1 MTVPMSTARFSCF
14 VLRTTAVE
22 AAAAFYDDVLGHR
35 GDGIVALPEAALA
48 RGARPHWLGHI
59 GVRELGGVEAVAAR
73 FAERGATRLGPP
85 PGVGDFAV
93 LRDPG
98 GAVVAVADATGPS
111 SARVVWHQLNTED
124 PERAAATYSALFGWS
139 VPKEIDLGPFG
150 RHRQLAFGSG
160 EPIAGLISDVAGRPQ
175 VHTHWLFFFG
185 VPSLDRAL
193 ERVRAHDGIVI
204 GPLML
209 PAGVRI
215 AACDDPQGAAFG
227 LIELDDAARLASVG

>member
-1 MTVPMSTARFSCF
+1 MSAPMAPARFSRF
-14 VLRTTAVE
+14 VLRTTTIDV
-22 AAAAFYDDVLGHR
+22 AAAFYDDVLGHR
-35 GDGIVALPEAALA
+35 GDGIVPLPEAALA

-59 GVRELGGVEAVAAR
+59 AVRELGGVEEIAER
-73 FAERGATRLGPP
+73 FVERGAVRLGPP
-85 PGVGDFAV
+85 TGTADFAV

-98 GAVVAVADATGPS
+98 GAVVAVADAAGPS

-124 PERAAATYSALFGWS
+124 PERAAASYSALFGWS
-139 VPKEIDLGPFG
+139 APGEIDLGPLG
-150 RHRQLAFGSG
+150 RHRQLSFGPG
-160 EPIAGLISDVAGRPQ
+160 EPNAGLISDVAGRPQ

-204 GPLML
+204 GPLTL
-209 PAGVRI
+209 PGGVRV

-227 LIELDDAARLASVG
+227 LIELADAARLASG